1 MNFMLRIAL
10 QLLAFFFLF
19 VFMQM
24 TTAMT
29 VQFFWPQGVTNQNA
43 LTNDLSSD
51 QIYVLVLCSILFL
64 LTLLLIGWYLGKP
77 VYFIIVWIRRLA
89 RGQHDLPVRWDEIHS
104 RKSGKLKIPYA
115 IYKELF
121 EHLQMLA
128 NTLQRNEK
136 ELQESEQAK
145 QEWIR
150 GISHDLK
157 TPLTY
162 ISGYST
168 MLINAEYQWSETEQK
183 EFLSIIQQ
191 KAAHLQELVQ
201 DLNETIQG
209 QIPLKAVE
217 MDIVELVRRTVA
229 DVSSAPWA
237 TGHHFMMDAEPGQ
250 ISGSCDP
257 KLLTRAIR
265 NLLVNAVV
273 HNPEGTR
280 IAVRISQLH
289 DRASEIRIEDNGI
302 GFSQTL
308 DKNDS
313 TVKSSERSGLGLS
326 IAKQLIEA
334 HSGDLIVTSKP
345 NEGTSLSIRLP
356 LAQS

>member
-19 VFMQM
+19 VFIHMI
-24 TTAMT
+24 TAVT
-29 VQFFWPQGVTNQNA
+29 IQFFWPQGGTDAN
-43 LTNDLSSD
+43 LS
-51 QIYVLVLCSILFL
+51 IYVLVLSTVLFL
-64 LTLLLIGWYLGKP
+64 LILLLIGWYLGRP
-77 VYFIIVWIRRLA
+77 VYFIIVWLRRLA
-89 RGQHDLPVRWDEIHS
+89 RGQYDLPIRWDEIRS
-104 RKSGKLKIPYA
+104 RKSGTLKIPYS

-121 EHLQMLA
+121 EHLHILA
-128 NTLQRNEK
+128 NTLQKNEK
-136 ELQESEQAK
+136 ELQKSEQAK

-168 MLINAEYQWSETEQK
+168 MLINTEYRWSEAEQK
-183 EFLSIIQQ
+183 EFLTVIQQ

-201 DLNETIQG
+201 DLNETIHG
-209 QIPLKAVE
+209 QIPLKAEVV
-217 MDIVELVRRTVA
+217 DIVELVRRTVA

-237 TGHHFMMDAEPGQ
+237 TGRQFMMDTDPDQ
-250 ISGSCDP
+250 IPGSCDP

-265 NLLVNAVV
+265 NLFVNAVV

-289 DRASEIRIEDNGI
+289 DRTTEIQIEDDGI
-302 GFSQTL
+302 GFSETL
-308 DKNDS
+308 
-313 TVKSSERSGLGLS
+313 VKSDAAIPSSERSGLGLS

-334 HSGDLIVTSKP
+334 HGGDLIVTSKP

-356 LAQS
+356 LMQS

>member
-10 QLLAFFFLF
+10 QLLMAFFFLF
-19 VFMQM
+19 IIIQAIAIV
-24 TTAMT
+24 TAR
-29 VQFFWPQGVTNQNA
+29 FIWPQAATNENS
-43 LTNDLSSD
+43 LGLFE
-51 QIYVLVLCSILFL
+51 IYVLALCAVLFL

-89 RGQHDLPVRWDEIHS
+89 SGSYDFPKRWDEIHS
-104 RKSGKLKIPYA
+104 RKSGTLKIPYA
-115 IYKELF
+115 VYKELF
-121 EHLQMLA
+121 EHLRMLA
-128 NTLQRNEK
+128 GTLQKNEK
-136 ELQESEQAK
+136 ELQESEYAK

-168 MLINAEYQWSETEQK
+168 MLINKEYQWSETEQR
-183 EFLSIIQQ
+183 EFLSVIQQ

-201 DLNETIQG
+201 GLNETLQG
-209 QIPLKAVE
+209 QIPLKKEKV
-217 MDIVELVRRTVA
+217 DLVELIRRTVA

-237 TGHHFMMDAEPGQ
+237 TGHLFMMDSEPNS
-250 ISGSCDP
+250 ILVSCDP

-273 HNPEGTR
+273 HNPEGTE
-280 IAVRISQLH
+280 IAVSISRINDLT
-289 DRASEIRIEDNGI
+289 AEIKIEDNGI
-302 GFSQTL
+302 GFSEAL
-308 DKNDS
+308 
-313 TVKSSERSGLGLS
+313 VKGDAAASSSERSGLGLS
-326 IAKQLIEA
+326 IAKQLVEA
-334 HSGDLIVTSKP
+334 HGGDLNVISKP
-345 NEGTSLSIRLP
+345 NEGTSLSIKLL

>member
-24 TTAMT
+24 ITAVT
-29 VQFFWPQGVTNQNA
+29 VQFFWPQG
-43 LTNDLSSD
+43 LTDENGLSSS
-51 QIYVLVLCSILFL
+51 QIYILVLYAVLFL
-64 LTLLLIGWYLGKP
+64 LTLLLIGWYLWKP
-77 VYFIIVWIRRLA
+77 VYFIIVWIRSLA
-89 RGQHDLPVRWDEIHS
+89 RGQYDIPIHWDEIHT
-104 RKSGKLKIPYA
+104 RKSGTLKIPYA

-128 NTLQRNEK
+128 NTLQKNEK
-136 ELQESEQAK
+136 KLQELEQTK

-150 GISHDLK
+150 GIAHDLK
-157 TPLTY
+157 TPLTF

-168 MLINAEYQWSETEQK
+168 MLINTEYQWSETEQK
-183 EFLSIIQQ
+183 KFLSVIQQ

-201 DLNETIQG
+201 DLNETIHG
-209 QIPLKAVE
+209 QIPLKAEVV
-217 MDIVELVRRTVA
+217 DIVELVRRTVA

-237 TGHHFMMDAEPGQ
+237 TGRQFMMDSDPDQ
-250 ISGSCDP
+250 IQGSCDP

-289 DRASEIRIEDNGI
+289 DRTTEIQIEDDGI
-302 GFSQTL
+302 GFSETL
-308 DKNDS
+308 
-313 TVKSSERSGLGLS
+313 VKSDEALPSSERSGLGLS

-334 HSGDLIVTSKP
+334 HGGDLIVTSKP

-356 LAQS
+356 LTQS